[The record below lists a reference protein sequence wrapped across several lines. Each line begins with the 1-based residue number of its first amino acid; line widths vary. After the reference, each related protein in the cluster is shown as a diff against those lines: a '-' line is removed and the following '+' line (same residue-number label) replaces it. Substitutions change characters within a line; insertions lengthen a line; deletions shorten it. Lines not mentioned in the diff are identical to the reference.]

1 MGYDEGGVDL
11 GKSQSAPAVLSSFLQ
26 CIIPEHKRKRRR
38 RVGKEKGA
46 FFADVRLKKDLVHSS
61 SSSSSF
67 WLISFP
73 SLPFTV
79 SEAAAAAASSSRPAL
94 MAFSPPPHPDPLSGL
109 AMEPR

>member
-1 MGYDEGGVDL
+1 MGE
-11 GKSQSAPAVLSSFLQ
+11 
-26 CIIPEHKRKRRR
+26 
-38 RVGKEKGA
+38 EKGA
-46 FFADVRLKKDLVHSS
+46 FFADVRLKKDLVHSSS

-79 SEAAAAAASSSRPAL
+79 SEAAAAASSSSSRPAL

>member
-1 MGYDEGGVDL
+1 MMREVSIWERA
-11 GKSQSAPAVLSSFLQ
+11 SQHLLYVLSSFLQ

-38 RVGKEKGA
+38 RVGEEKGA
-46 FFADVRLKKDLVHSS
+46 FFADVRLKKDVHSS

-79 SEAAAAAASSSRPAL
+79 SAAAAAAASSSRPAL
-94 MAFSPPPHPDPLSGL
+94 MAFSPPPRPDPLSGL